1 MKWTLPNIL
10 TVARIAITPLIAAL
24 PFIDG
29 YWPKVACFVVFIAAA
44 VSDVI
49 DGKLARRRGLVSDLG
64 KTLDPLADKLLL
76 AATLIPIWYISQQ
89 RQEHYGI
96 PVWGSIP
103 LWVVV
108 LLLGREIAMT
118 LFRMWASRRGVVI
131 AAQGPGKLK
140 TVFQS
145 IFIGGAIAWFA
156 FRDAIRPMG
165 WERDAAAKWWNQFHG
180 GFVAASLAVAA
191 VLTVYSFVIYLYR
204 YRGLFSLG
212 YGER

>member
-1 MKWTLPNIL
+1 MWTLPNIL

-29 YWPKVACFVVFIAAA
+29 YWPKVVCFVVFIAAA
-44 VSDVI
+44 ASDVI
-49 DGKLARRRGLVSDLG
+49 DGKLARRNNQVTDLG

-76 AATLIPIWYISQQ
+76 VATLVPIWYISQQ

-96 PVWGSIP
+96 PWWGSIP

-108 LLLGREIAMT
+108 LLIGREVAMT
-118 LFRMWASRRGVVI
+118 GFRMWASRRGVVI
-131 AAQGPGKLK
+131 AAHGPGKLK

-165 WERDAAAKWWNQFHG
+165 WERDAAARWWNQFHG
-180 GFVAASLAVAA
+180 QFVAVSLAIAA

-204 YRGLFSLG
+204 YRALFSQARG
-212 YGER
+212 

>member
-1 MKWTLPNIL
+1 MWTLPNLL

-29 YWPKVACFVVFIAAA
+29 YWPKILCFVVFIAAA

-49 DGKLARRRGLVSDLG
+49 DGRLARRRNLVTDLG
-64 KTLDPLADKLLL
+64 KKLDPLADKLLL
-76 AATLIPIWYISQQ
+76 LATLLPIWYISHQ

-103 LWVVV
+103 LWVC
-108 LLLGREIAMT
+108 LLLIGREIAMT
-118 LFRMWASRRGVVI
+118 VFRVWAERRGVII

-165 WERDAAAKWWNQFHG
+165 WERDAAARWWNQFHG

-191 VLTVYSFVIYLYR
+191 VLTVYSFLIYLYR
-204 YRGLFSLG
+204 YRSLFSM
-212 YGER
+212 EQR